1 MNDNIISQLNS
12 RDDTIAKL
20 NSINYNFNNAHHL
33 AKNDKDGNLV
43 VQVIYG
49 QVRWVDY
56 YSGPDFNND
65 DHKVLEQEVTTLY
78 TDGRIESKWVEV
90 PTV

>member
-1 MNDNIISQLNS
+1 MNDSIISQLNS

-49 QVRWVDY
+49 RVRWVDY
-56 YSGPDFNND
+56 SDPDYEND
-65 DHKVLEQEVTTLY
+65 GHKVLEQEVTTLY
-78 TDGRIESKWVEV
+78 TDGRVESKWVEV
-90 PTV
+90 STV